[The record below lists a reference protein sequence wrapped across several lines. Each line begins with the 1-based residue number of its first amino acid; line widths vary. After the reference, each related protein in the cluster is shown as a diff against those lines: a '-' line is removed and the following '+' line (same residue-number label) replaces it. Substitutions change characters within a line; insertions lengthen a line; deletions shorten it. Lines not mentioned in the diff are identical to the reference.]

1 MTKLVTT
8 TDETA
13 MERQYP
19 APGAKYPAP
28 GATDASGASR
38 SLGRDAVVPT
48 RVSRSDCPYP

>member
-28 GATDASGASR
+28 GATNASAPSR
-38 SLGRDAVVPT
+38 SLGRDSVVPT